1 MRKICVVTNGRADY
15 SHLKTLLEE
24 LKKRS
29 DVQVT
34 VVPTGMH
41 LLSSYGHTID
51 DIVKDGFDI
60 GYRVFM
66 EVDGRV
72 LSTMTKSTGLG
83 IIEFSSYFENFRPDI
98 VVVQGDRFEAF
109 AATAAASMMNIHVA
123 HVGGGEV
130 TGTID
135 EHLRHAMTKLSHF
148 HFPCDEDSKKRI
160 IAMGERP
167 EHVFNTGGPASDLL
181 LRTPT
186 CTFPELKKRLDPYV
200 KKKEWLRDLDE
211 DFFLVIHHPVTTEF
225 EAVHAEIEGLLNGL
239 KRFPNKVMLLCP
251 NIDAGAEKIVKLL
264 KEFERYEDNKVGILS
279 HVPVED
285 FVNVMRHSRIMIG
298 NSSSGVREACY
309 FGTPVVNV
317 GNRQEGRRISENVLS
332 VPGTEAGV
340 AGAIEKHLQKPRAYK
355 QEYMYGGGDAG
366 KQISDIL
373 ATIELGSPQK
383 RLVSDIK
390 Y

>member
-15 SHLKTLLEE
+15 SHLKTMLYALNE
-24 LKKRS
+24 RT
-29 DVQVT
+29 DVEVE
-34 VVPTGMH
+34 VVVTGMH
-41 LLSSYGHTID
+41 LLSAYGNTID
-51 DIVKDGFDI
+51 DVIRDGFKI

-72 LSTMTKSTGLG
+72 PSTMTKSTGLG
-83 IIEFSSYFENFRPDI
+83 IIEFSSYFENYRPDI

-109 AATAAASMMNIHVA
+109 AATVAASMMNIHVA

-135 EHLRHAMTKLSHF
+135 EHLRHAMTKFSHF

-160 IAMGERP
+160 IALGERP

-181 LRTPT
+181 LSTPEY
-186 CTFPELKKRLDPYV
+186 TFKELKEHLDPLV

-225 EAVHAEIEGLLNGL
+225 QGVEAEIKGLLNAL
-239 KRFPNKVMLLCP
+239 KQFPNKVMLLWP

-264 KEFERYEDNKVGILS
+264 KEYERYEDSKVGVLT
-279 HVPVED
+279 HFPVAD
-285 FVNVMRHSRIMIG
+285 FVNVMRHARVMIG

-317 GNRQEGRRISENVLS
+317 GNRQEGRRINANVLS
-332 VPGTEAGV
+332 VAGTEEAIV
-340 AGAIEKHLQKPRAYK
+340 GAIKTHLSKPRKYPLAFP
-355 QEYMYGGGDAG
+355 YGEGDAG
-366 KQISDIL
+366 KKISDIL